1 MKRFFL
7 YAVAI
12 AALCSSCETQDETF
26 ATETNNQ
33 PNALYH
39 AKGVETNDYQTYQS
53 ILNSFDYNDQQ
64 THQENLLLFE
74 QPVNRQ
80 MLNYVPHETY
90 KYENINTEQLLILEQ
105 ADKGFIE
112 QLVYS
117 NETKQ
122 AIYTLISNQF
132 NSDMIRLI
140 TNENEQRLIETL
152 LALHSNGNGNDEDFW
167 NDKRSIAFAYGAQY
181 SLTQAVL
188 YAGAIELSAK

>member
-12 AALCSSCETQDETF
+12 SALCSACETEDETF

-33 PNALYH
+33 TNALH
-39 AKGVETNDYQTYQS
+39 QAKSVETNDYQTYQS
-53 ILNSFDYNDQQ
+53 ILNSFVYNNEQ

-74 QPVNRQ
+74 QHVNRQ
-80 MLNYVPHETY
+80 MLNYVPQETY
-90 KYENINTEQLLILEQ
+90 KYENINTEQLLVLEQ
-105 ADKGFIE
+105 ADTDFIE

-122 AIYTLISNQF
+122 TIYTLVSNQF
-132 NSDMIRLI
+132 NSDMLQLI
-140 TNENEQRLIETL
+140 TNESERRLIGTL
-152 LALHSNGNGNDEDFW
+152 FALHSYGNDDDKLNGNRN
-167 NDKRSIAFAYGAQY
+167 IAFAYGAQY

-188 YAGAIELSAK
+188 YAGAIELKKR